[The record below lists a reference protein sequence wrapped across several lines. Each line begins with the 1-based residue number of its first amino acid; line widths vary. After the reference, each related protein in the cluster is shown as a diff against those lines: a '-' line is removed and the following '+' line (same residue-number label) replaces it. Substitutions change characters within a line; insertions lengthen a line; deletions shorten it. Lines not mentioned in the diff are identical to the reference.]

1 MFRTLV
7 LIATVPFLGSLSW
20 AQDQKTVDDQTHCP
34 IMINKEV
41 DAESEVVEYQGIQI
55 RMCCDVCVERFQ
67 KYPEAYLLAEYIPQL
82 NGIEIPPREISQR
95 FCPVYPDRVVTER
108 DPYVMY
114 QGHVVYL
121 FNKAALR
128 KWQKNPEKYAKAEI
142 LPQLEEPVDPE
153 AEAKAAAIHAKFAS
167 EDSEDEEEEEED
179 RGN

>member
-1 MFRTLV
+1 MFRTFVFVASVSL
-7 LIATVPFLGSLSW
+7 LGPIGW
-20 AQDQKTVDDQTHCP
+20 AQDQKTIDDQTHCP

-41 DAESEVVEYQGIQI
+41 NAESEVVEYNGVKI
-55 RMCCDVCVERFQ
+55 RMCCDVCVERFN
-67 KYPEAYLLAEYIPQL
+67 KYPEAYLLEEYIPQL
-82 NGIEIPPREISQR
+82 NGMEIPPRAISQR

-142 LPQLEEPVDPE
+142 LPQLKEPVDPK
-153 AEAKAAAIHAKFAS
+153 AEAKAAAIAAKYAS
-167 EDSEDEEEEEED
+167 DSSEDEEEDED
-179 RGN
+179 SGK